1 MSQPISRHYFLYVG
15 YGEQQHYLYTALVS
29 QYLRR
34 LTKNLCV
41 VLGMDFG
48 RGLEAYGQHVSHAV
62 EVGSLFEAIGL
73 AFPVLRK
80 VEFNAS
86 SVWIGSTTSA
96 ITAVPKPHD
105 GPGKEASIYKSI
117 VSMDITSCP
126 GIMFSSSLMPMLTV
140 LVLNILHSNLEH
152 CAALIHQQAVVLERL
167 DDRLGQKIVYPYL
180 KSLRLDV
187 LGAYSDTDSSNTARI
202 AMPAGASFPAVE
214 FIDCGS
220 FYPFPDGILWYGAE
234 KVLRKLIIAIDVGC
248 ARWLFPDNS
257 NTTELLP
264 GPLAKC
270 TMLASLEVRVIT
282 RTDISDMTTKAIHER
297 VLTASFGI
305 PQLDKL
311 CLCYPN
317 AHIAEYKKEANV
329 FR

>member
-41 VLGMDFG
+41 VLGMDCQQPRPLRSDGSLG

-167 DDRLGQKIVYPYL
+167 D
-180 KSLRLDV
+180 
-187 LGAYSDTDSSNTARI
+187 
-202 AMPAGASFPAVE
+202 
-214 FIDCGS
+214 
-220 FYPFPDGILWYGAE
+220 
-234 KVLRKLIIAIDVGC
+234 
-248 ARWLFPDNS
+248 
-257 NTTELLP
+257 
-264 GPLAKC
+264 
-270 TMLASLEVRVIT
+270 
-282 RTDISDMTTKAIHER
+282 
-297 VLTASFGI
+297 
-305 PQLDKL
+305 
-311 CLCYPN
+311 
-317 AHIAEYKKEANV
+317 
-329 FR
+329 